1 MNTGKRIKSEELFKR
16 LSALQVAIDEHIEY
30 MNYGGCAVVAGM
42 VGEVLQGLDITCDI
56 ATPTYGK
63 SAVEVRPNVG
73 PRATASTWYRN
84 GLSTDHLAVRFR
96 IDGVT
101 YIWDSDCLSE
111 GGITFGG
118 DAGDDLTAAGQLGD
132 GLTVQE
138 CVRIGLNKTGWNST
152 FDREQ
157 IPKLRTLVEYHLK
170 FGL

>member
-1 MNTGKRIKSEELFKR
+1 MNTGKRTKSDELFKR
-16 LSALQVAIDEHIEY
+16 LSALRVAINTHIKCL
-30 MNYGGCAVVAGM
+30 NYGGCAVVAGM
-42 VGEVLQGLDITCDI
+42 VGEVLQELDITCDI
-56 ATPTYGK
+56 ATPAYGK
-63 SAVEVRPNVG
+63 PASEVRPNVG
-73 PRATASTWYRN
+73 ARATASTWCSN
-84 GLSTDHLAVRFR
+84 GLSTHHLAVRFR
-96 IDGVT
+96 VNGVT

-111 GGITFGG
+111 GGVTFGG
-118 DAGDDLTAAGQLGD
+118 EDGDELIAAGQLGD